1 MPMIRF
7 RFDQS
12 QEAVERRK
20 QTHRCNGL
28 CYGDNT
34 QSCCPEIDTCEET
47 ANREFIST
55 IFAYVFTGLVLLAC
69 LVGGLGFISYVIE
82 IIVEAF

>member
-7 RFDQS
+7 DKS

-28 CYGDNT
+28 CYGDDT
-34 QSCCPEIDTCEET
+34 QPCCPEIDTCEET
-47 ANREFIST
+47 ANREFLATILAYLFIGFIS
-55 IFAYVFTGLVLLAC
+55 LAC
-69 LVGGLGFISYVIE
+69 LVGGLGFICCMIE
-82 IIVEAF
+82 IIIEAI